1 MKVVKLFVVVM
12 LAAFVAVANDGGKAT
27 KKAVSYKV
35 DTKAS
40 SFGWL
45 GKKFSGEHN
54 GAIQI
59 QSGSLVVD
67 GAKLTGGEFT
77 IDMNSITCADLQG
90 EYNGKLVGHL
100 KSEDFFG
107 SEKFPTSTFKITKA
121 VAKSATA
128 YDITGDLTIKGI
140 KQSIT
145 FPATVSV
152 DKSGKVSANA
162 KFEVDRTKFG
172 IKFKSKSLF
181 SDLGDNFIYDNF
193 TVDVKLVAGK
203 GV

>member
-12 LAAFVAVANDGGKAT
+12 MAAFVAVANDGGKTT

-100 KSEDFFG
+100 KADDFFG
-107 SEKFPTSTFKITKA
+107 VDKYPTATLKITKA

-128 YDITGDLTIKGI
+128 YDITGDLTIKGV
-140 KQSIT
+140 KQTIT
-145 FPATVSV
+145 FPATVAI